1 MSLYHHGAGAS
12 GVVHRTA
19 HHYETAVSPAGP
31 CRALPASGNWTPL
44 LKTSSGSQRLKFRPI
59 IAGSQVEFQVQLTAY
74 IFLPYQNISQK
85 KIKQNQVAIRITNHL
100 NLNCI
105 KKITIHQHHLSPSRT
120 SSGALMAKRSCG
132 IRPGDK
138 GPKHGGKGWKLFEHH
153 LELVDYNDYAD
164 LEPFDCRWRK

>member
-1 MSLYHHGAGAS
+1 M
-12 GVVHRTA
+12 VHRTA

-59 IAGSQVEFQVQLTAY
+59 IAGSQVEFQVQLQLTAY
-74 IFLPYQNISQK
+74 IFFTISKYIPK

>member
-1 MSLYHHGAGAS
+1 M
-12 GVVHRTA
+12 VHRTA

-59 IAGSQVEFQVQLTAY
+59 IAGSQVEFQVQLQLTAY